1 MPDFDYFGEGIS
13 HRQSQISRYHDEY
26 YRRNKALKR
35 YFRGHDP
42 EEWTPS
48 EVPRCCNVFIPDLG
62 TPNSGPSIGKLYEE
76 TTIVL
81 NSAIKLLRDSIQKR
95 QIQSNAVTAFA
106 QLLGQC
112 QFIIDYSFY
121 DMVSFLITT
130 ERSILSEIK
139 SVFFGRYW
147 VKEWLNNQKFAET
160 WHPEDDVIDRK
171 RISRLVTSLLTSNLN
186 CLG

>member
-1 MPDFDYFGEGIS
+1 M
-13 HRQSQISRYHDEY
+13 
-26 YRRNKALKR
+26 
-35 YFRGHDP
+35 
-42 EEWTPS
+42 TPKS
-48 EVPRCCNVFIPDLG
+48 GPPAKFQDVVMFFIPDLR

-106 QLLGQC
+106 QFLGQC